1 MKSRIAVKSAIALF
15 GATALA
21 LAGCA
26 SGSPGETGAGGGE
39 TAAAERGPITF
50 AMGANDTGK
59 LVPII
64 EAWNAEHPDEEV
76 TLSELP
82 QEADQQRETLV
93 QSLQANSGDYDV
105 MALDVTWTAEFAANG
120 WLQPLE
126 GDLALDTTGLLPAT
140 VDSATYMG
148 TLYAGPQNTNAQLLY
163 YRTDLVDKAPA
174 TWTELID
181 SCGAAE
187 EAGVD
192 CLVLQLKNYEG
203 LTVQT
208 TQAINANGGAVV
220 DEDGSTPLVEE
231 AGAKAGLQSLVD
243 AYAAGEIAQR
253 TDSFTEEETNLAFV
267 GGESMYAYNW
277 PYMYDNAGAEESQV
291 KGNFEVA
298 PIVGPDGPGASTLGG
313 YNNGI
318 NMFSEYKATALDF
331 IKFVQSEENQKS
343 FAEQSFPPV
352 LASVY
357 EDSALIEQ
365 FPYLPTLKDAL
376 DTAQPRPVT
385 PYYAAISKAI
395 HDNAYA
401 AITAGKSVDDA
412 MADMAA
418 AIRNAAA

>member
-1 MKSRIAVKSAIALF
+1 MKRT
-15 GATALA
+15 ATTNAALA
-21 LAGCA
+21 LLAAAALALSGCA
-26 SGSPGETGAGGGE
+26 GGSPAQTGGE
-39 TAAAERGPITF
+39 NTEARGPITF

-64 EAWNAEHPDEEV
+64 EAWNTEHPDEQV
-76 TLSELP
+76 TLAELP

-93 QSLQANSGDYDV
+93 QSLQAQSGDYDV

-126 GDLALDTTGLLPAT
+126 GDLALDTSQLLPAT
-140 VDSATYMG
+140 VESATYMD

-163 YRTDLVDKAPA
+163 YRTDLVDAAPT
-174 TWTELID
+174 TWEELTG
-181 SCGAAE
+181 SCSAAE
-187 EAGVD
+187 EAEVD

-208 TQAINANGGAVV
+208 TQAINAFDGAVV
-220 DEDGSTPLVEE
+220 DTDGTTPLVEE
-231 AGAKAGLQSLVD
+231 AEAKAGLQSLVD
-243 AYAAGEIAQR
+243 AYEAGQIAQR
-253 TDSFTEEETNLAFV
+253 SASFTEEETNLAFV
-267 GGESMYAYNW
+267 GGESLYAYNW
-277 PYMYDNAGAEESQV
+277 PYMYDNATAEGSV
-291 KGNFEVA
+291 VADTFDVA

-331 IKFVQSEENQKS
+331 IAFIQSEENQKS

-357 EDSALIEQ
+357 DDAELTEQ
-365 FPYLPTLKDAL
+365 FPYLPILKEAL
-376 DTAQPRPVT
+376 DNAEPRPVT

-401 AITAGKSVDDA
+401 AITAGTPVDQA
-412 MADMAA
+412 TADMAA
-418 AIRNAAA
+418 AIIGASG

>member
-1 MKSRIAVKSAIALF
+1 MER
-15 GATALA
+15 
-21 LAGCA
+21 
-26 SGSPGETGAGGGE
+26 
-39 TAAAERGPITF
+39 AAAEIEAQSRSRW
-50 AMGANDTGK
+50 GANDTGK

-64 EAWNAEHPDEEV
+64 EAWNADHPDEEG
-76 TLSELP
+76 TLTELP

-93 QSLQANSGDYDV
+93 QSLQAESGDYDV

-120 WLQPLE
+120 WLAPLE
-126 GDLALDTTGLLPAT
+126 GDLALDTSGLLPAT

-148 TLYAGPQNTNAQLLY
+148 TLYAGHQNTNAQLLY
-163 YRTDLVDKAPA
+163 YRTDLVDTAPA
-174 TWTELID
+174 TWDDLIS
-181 SCGAAE
+181 SCPTAE

-192 CLVLQLKNYEG
+192 CLVMQLKNYEG

-208 TQAINANGGAVV
+208 TQAINAFDGAVV
-220 DEDGSTPLVEE
+220 DEDGKTPLVEE
-231 AGAKAGLQSLVD
+231 DAAKAGLQSLVD

-253 TDSFTEEETNLAFV
+253 TNSFTEEETNLAFV

-277 PYMYDNAGAEESQV
+277 PYMYDNASAEDSEV
-291 KGNFEVA
+291 AGKFEVA

-318 NMFSEYKATALDF
+318 NTYSEYQATALDF
-331 IKFVQSEENQKS
+331 IKFIQSEENQKS

-357 EDSALIEQ
+357 DDAALAEQ
-365 FPYLPTLKDAL
+365 FPYLPTLKEAL
-376 DTAQPRPVT
+376 ENAQPRPVT
-385 PYYAAISKAI
+385 PFYAAISKAI

-401 AITAGKSVDDA
+401 AITGGKSVDDA

-418 AIRNAAA
+418 AIRNAAG